1 MPLTSKLLSFDHV
14 IPLCAILQS
23 WITIPIDLHNSMCTQ
38 PQNKCTN
45 KTIQLNTNLA
55 CGTRWWE
62 WSFKIS
68 SRVKRM
74 LKTPTI
80 NVPTTLKHGRVY
92 YGNLQSSTH
101 EDFSEMFSF
110 SIEKG
115 NDSNKSLN
123 TRMTCSKG
131 NPNIKQVKT
140 MSVFGTMGWW
150 FRVYDYCKDIHPS
163 NINGCCG
170 FFLVPIIQLH
180 SWWIGHEKMYWPH
193 HIG

>member
-1 MPLTSKLLSFDHV
+1 
-14 IPLCAILQS
+14 
-23 WITIPIDLHNSMCTQ
+23 
-38 PQNKCTN
+38 
-45 KTIQLNTNLA
+45 
-55 CGTRWWE
+55 
-62 WSFKIS
+62 
-68 SRVKRM
+68 M

-140 MSVFGTMGWW
+140 MSVFGTMG
-150 FRVYDYCKDIHPS
+150 
-163 NINGCCG
+163 
-170 FFLVPIIQLH
+170 
-180 SWWIGHEKMYWPH
+180 
-193 HIG
+193 